1 MINPNTGQASF
12 THEQIERGLR
22 GFLLAL
28 RREHASRHPGEIVRV
43 PMVDTLAPADRIM
56 LLRCM
61 EIALK
66 VAVLPAKQENS
77 QPTS

>member
-1 MINPNTGQASF
+1 MINTSQASF
-12 THEQIERGLR
+12 THAQIERGLR

-28 RREHASRHPGEIVRV
+28 RREHANRHPGEIIRV

-66 VAVLPAKQENS
+66 VTVLPAKQDDTQS
-77 QPTS
+77 IA